1 MKIAYL
7 DCFSGIS
14 GDMFLG
20 ALLDLG
26 LPRKLL
32 KQELEGLSLGS
43 YKIKITFEQRMQITG
58 CRVEVSLPQKKC
70 HHRKLAEIKR
80 IITKGHLS
88 KRVKE
93 LSINVFQKLAS
104 VESKIHQKKISQ
116 VHFHEVGAID
126 SIIDIVGTSIGID
139 YLKLDELYASSVPL
153 GSGFTTCQ
161 HGVIPIPAPATL
173 ELLKGVPVCGTSL
186 NTELVTPTGAA
197 LLTSLTNR
205 YGPMPPMKITKIG
218 YGVGSTQLSDRPN
231 VLRLVVGKRTDD
243 QEADQVVILEAN
255 IDDMI
260 PEIYEYLMERL
271 LEKGALDVSFSPIQM
286 KKNRPGI
293 LVRVICHPEKKHELI
308 TIIFQEST
316 SAGIRYYQA
325 DRIKLLREI
334 KEINTPYG
342 KLPVKIFK
350 DIEGEYYASPE
361 YEECKKI
368 AKKHNIPLKKV
379 YLELAK
385 LLSPFQAKL
394 RQEKKVDSP

>member
-20 ALLDLG
+20 AMLDLG

-43 YKIKITFEQRMQITG
+43 YKIRISAEQRMQITG
-58 CRVEVSLPQKKC
+58 CRVEVSLSKNRQN
-70 HHRKLAEIKR
+70 RNFAEIKR
-80 IITKGHLS
+80 IITKSHLNQ
-88 KRVKE
+88 RVKE
-93 LSINVFQKLAS
+93 ISINVFQKLAV
-104 VESKIHQKKISQ
+104 VESKIHHKKIQQ

-126 SIIDIVGTSIGID
+126 SIIDIVGTAIGID
-139 YLKLDELYASSVPL
+139 YLKLDEVYASPVPL

-161 HGVIPIPAPATL
+161 HGVIPLPSPATM
-173 ELLKGVPVCGTSL
+173 ELLKGIPACGTSL

-197 LLTSLTNR
+197 LLTSLTNN

-218 YGVGSTQLSDRPN
+218 YGVGSTQLKDRPN
-231 VLRLVVGKRTDD
+231 LLRIIVGEQKSD
-243 QEADQVVILEAN
+243 QDADHVVILEAN

-260 PEIYEYLMERL
+260 PEIYDYLMERL

-286 KKNRPGI
+286 KKNRPGV
-293 LVRVICHPEKKHELI
+293 LVRVICHPEKKHNLT

-325 DRIKLLREI
+325 HRVKLQREI
-334 KEINTPYG
+334 KKINTPYG
-342 KLPVKIFK
+342 KLSVKVFK
-350 DIEGEYYASPE
+350 GIEGEYYASPE

-368 AKKHNIPLKKV
+368 AKKHGIPLKNV
-379 YLELAK
+379 YLELSK
-385 LLSPFQAKL
+385 ILSPFKAKL
-394 RQEKKVDSP
+394 R